1 MMKKLLSSLSEKFKT
16 NFFKSIFST
25 SILIGISRLSGFF
38 REVVY
43 SAFIGTS
50 RIMDGFLVA
59 FLLPNFFRRILGERA
74 AESVFLPMY
83 IREREKGQ
91 KDADSYMSNL
101 FTIISLILIIG
112 TFFLY
117 LISPILLK
125 ILAPGFDRETY
136 DISLKITYLILP
148 YMFFIGIYS
157 FLGSLLES
165 FKKFSLYNISPL
177 VFNIVMI
184 ISIPLFYKK
193 NPVLTISFSVL
204 IGVILQTLILFFGLK
219 KLPIKYRFTI
229 SFKDERI
236 KKSFKL
242 LVPII
247 GASFIEKSAI
257 YVDRI
262 MGSILGTGAIS
273 ALHFS
278 FLLTDLPFAVFS
290 IAISKVIHPYI
301 SEKENYSSKQNFRK
315 FIKRGVLLNLLILLP
330 ISLFFIIFAEKII
343 SIIYQRGAFNAQSVK
358 MTYIPFIYYTLGLIP
373 MGIIQVFAKGFYSL
387 LNTKTP
393 LYVSMISMIINVLL
407 NIILMPKLNLAGIA
421 FATSISYWFHAIY
434 LYLKL
439 KKCLEK
445 I

>member
-1 MMKKLLSSLSEKFKT
+1 MKKPLSSLSEKFKT

-25 SILIGISRLSGFF
+25 SLLIGISRLSGFF

-83 IREREKGQ
+83 IREREKSQ

-112 TFFLY
+112 TIFLY

-136 DISLKITYLILP
+136 EISLKITYLILP

-177 VFNIVMI
+177 LFNLVMI
-184 ISIPLFYKK
+184 IAIPLFYKK
-193 NPVLTISFSVL
+193 NPILTISFSVL
-204 IGVILQTLILFFGLK
+204 VGVILQTLILFFGLK
-219 KLPIKYRFTI
+219 KLPVKYNFTI

-242 LVPII
+242 LIPII

-301 SEKENYSSKQNFRK
+301 SEKENYSSKENFKK
-315 FIKRGVLLNLLILLP
+315 FIRRGVFLNIAILLP

-343 SIIYQRGAFNAQSVK
+343 SIIYQRGAFNVQSVK
-358 MTYIPFIYYTLGLIP
+358 MTYVPFIYYTLGLIP

-393 LYVSMISMIINVLL
+393 LYVSGVSMVLNILL
-407 NIILMPKLNLAGIA
+407 NIILLPKFNLAGIA
-421 FATSISYWFHAIY
+421 FATSLSYWFHATY
-434 LYLKL
+434 LYFKL
-439 KKCLEK
+439 KKNLER